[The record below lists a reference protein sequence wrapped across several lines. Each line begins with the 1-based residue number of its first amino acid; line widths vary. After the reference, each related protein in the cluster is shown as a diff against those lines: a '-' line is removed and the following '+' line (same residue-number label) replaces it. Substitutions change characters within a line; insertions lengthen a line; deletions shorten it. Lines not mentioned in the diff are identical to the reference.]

1 MHANRVLLALEEQAK
16 WRERKTR
23 VEDRLRQLQ
32 SRRRYLW
39 RELDL
44 ARRKIAETEGL
55 IEQLR
60 GDVIGPF
67 DVRGSGMP
75 IIETRPMDLA
85 LLR

>member
-1 MHANRVLLALEEQAK
+1 MHADRVLLALEEQAK

-23 VEDRLRQLQ
+23 VEERLRQFQ

-39 RELDL
+39 RELGL
-44 ARRKIAETEGL
+44 ARRKIAEIEGL
-55 IEQLR
+55 IERMR

-75 IIETRPMDLA
+75 IVVTRPMNLA